1 MPIPIDYPHDILP
14 APLIGKQR
22 SVQQKYDARDNFDGK
37 MLTRKKRDS
46 STVYFNVSFLMPYE
60 KTQLMA
66 LWLEGVDGG
75 QQFKMSL
82 KTEGGFND
90 YNCKWKKPPINP
102 TESNGYYTYD
112 GVIYADKLLQGW
124 EDSTQQE
131 KDDYWDLLTSNN
143 GYDPLDIA
151 INERWPKQ

>member
-22 SVQQKYDARDNFDGK
+22 SVQQKNDNRDNFDGK

-46 STVYFNVSFLMPYE
+46 STVYFNVSFLIPYE

-66 LWLEGVDGG
+66 LWLEGVDEG

-90 YNCKWKKPPINP
+90 YNCKWKTSPINP

-124 EDSTQQE
+124 EDKTQQE

>member
-14 APLIGKQR
+14 APLVGKQR
-22 SVQQKYDARDNFDGK
+22 SVQQKYDTRDNFDGK
-37 MLTRKKRDS
+37 MLPRKKRNS
-46 STVYFNVSFLMPYE
+46 STVYFNVSFLIPYE

-66 LWLEGVDGG
+66 LWLDGVDEG

-90 YNCKWKKPPINP
+90 YNCKWKNPPINP

-124 EDSTQQE
+124 EDNTQQE